1 MGSSSTLRAIVIMTA
16 LMSAS
21 VTRAETA
28 ASVEYREVERSAAAP
43 ADFAAPTGISLRFF
57 AIKAIDGFQ
66 VDAALWQPDG
76 KAAHA
81 TTLIVGVHGSGGNFV
96 EPPIGFMSRALAGK
110 DYGVL
115 AINTRQNGERVN
127 TDNFLEV
134 RRDIEAAVYTAR
146 ALGYRSLVL

>member
-1 MGSSSTLRAIVIMTA
+1 MGSSSTLRAAIVIMTA

-28 ASVEYREVERSAAAP
+28 ASIEYREVERSAAVP

-76 KAAHA
+76 KAAPA

-134 RRDIEAAVYTAR
+134 RRDIEAAV
-146 ALGYRSLVL
+146 